1 MTFSFFYYESNEI
14 YFGVV
19 GRLLLCYKILSNKE
33 RPIEQFYLDLTQ
45 WVTSTADHFW
55 SSMPLLLLAVGLR
68 LMIKTDFIQSR
79 HLRRSSQF
87 FRDRQAGLSGNPF
100 RVILYFL
107 VAIVITTFIISKGV
121 KDGIGRWINV
131 PIPLL
136 SILSLFLAIRA
147 LNFHGAGKG
156 VSFYL
161 KPDFS
166 NSDTPVAVILI
177 LIFIK
182 TIAG

>member
-1 MTFSFFYYESNEI
+1 M
-14 YFGVV
+14 
-19 GRLLLCYKILSNKE
+19 
-33 RPIEQFYLDLTQ
+33 EQFYLNLTKS
-45 WVTSTADHFW
+45 VTSTAGQIW
-55 SSMPLLLLAVGLR
+55 SYLPFLLLAVGLR
-68 LMIKTDFIQSR
+68 LTIKTGFIQFR
-79 HLRRSSQF
+79 RLRRSSQF
-87 FRDRQAGLSGNPF
+87 FRDRQADFSANPF

-107 VAIVITTFIISKGV
+107 VAIVITTFIISTGV
-121 KDGIGRWINV
+121 KGGIECWTKV
-131 PIPLL
+131 LMLLL
-136 SILSLFLAIRA
+136 SILILFLAIRA
-147 LNFHGAGKG
+147 LNFPGAGKG

>member
-1 MTFSFFYYESNEI
+1 
-14 YFGVV
+14 V

-33 RPIEQFYLDLTQ
+33 RPIEQFYLALTK
-45 WVTSTADHFW
+45 WVASTADHFW

-79 HLRRSSQF
+79 RLRRSSQF
-87 FRDRQAGLSGNPF
+87 FRDRQADFSAPPF

-107 VAIVITTFIISKGV
+107 VAIVITTFINSEGV
-121 KDGIGRWINV
+121 KGGQERWTNG
-131 PIPLL
+131 PMPLL
-136 SILSLFLAIRA
+136 PILSLFLAIRA
-147 LNFHGAGKG
+147 LNFLGAGKG

-161 KPDFS
+161 KRDFS
-166 NSDTPVAVILI
+166 DSNTPAAVILI